1 MPVLIDLNATARLP
15 CQVLARKVVG
25 MDDKDDKSRPGPRRD
40 PVSMV
45 GPYARIR
52 VIAAVIVFLI
62 AIVVMA
68 VRAFSA

>member
-1 MPVLIDLNATARLP
+1 MN
-15 CQVLARKVVG
+15 
-25 MDDKDDKSRPGPRRD
+25 DKDDRSRSGPRRD

-62 AIVVMA
+62 AIVTMV